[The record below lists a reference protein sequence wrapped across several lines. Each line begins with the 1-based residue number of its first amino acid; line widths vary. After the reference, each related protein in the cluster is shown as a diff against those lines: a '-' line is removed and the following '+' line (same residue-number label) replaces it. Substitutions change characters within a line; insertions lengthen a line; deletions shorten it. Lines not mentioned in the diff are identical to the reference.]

1 MVLFP
6 VLLMLFALAMERV
19 EFRLS
24 RLNVREQEVQEFL
37 DTASKAEVASLAK
50 VSMPVALARFHRRR
64 NRGDGQ
70 RTRAAGA
77 RLLSVRK
84 AS

>member
-6 VLLMLFALAMERV
+6 VLLILFALAMERV
-19 EFRLS
+19 ESRLS

-37 DTASKAEVASLAK
+37 ENANNAEVA
-50 VSMPVALARFHRRR
+50 ALARGSVPEVLSRFQRRR
-64 NRGDGQ
+64 APAEGEGAILDGPLG
-70 RTRAAGA
+70 T
-77 RLLSVRK
+77 RK